1 MTKVIKADPKKRK
14 NAYILFFV
22 MAVLAI
28 LFQTDYVSSL
38 FSIDTTG
45 MDIIQSN
52 EAIKQGL
59 IYSMLF
65 CALIFLVAV
74 YFTYCALIT
83 SKQAFIEKSYPPE
96 GYKSCFDTEVNYG
109 NKAIAPALLT
119 VIGSIFFLIS
129 STMTGYYMLYSYNS
143 IDEHSESVLASE
155 ISRNKFY
162 DGLIAES
169 PTSVSAILYNFKRGK
184 PDEAVKLM
192 NSLIDDGSNEALFAK
207 ASESLKGDNLPKET
221 ENSIKTLSLMCH
233 EYVEPCLLLAI
244 NYKEEKQYDLSLQY
258 FRKAASKDFT
268 DVYREIRYL
277 YNRSYLNDRDKLNEY
292 TDKMN
297 SAKSS
302 LCDEIYC
309 LTKH

>member
-1 MTKVIKADPKKRK
+1 MTELIKADPRKRR
-14 NAYILFFV
+14 NAYLL
-22 MAVLAI
+22 VLVIAALLI
-28 LFQTDYVSSL
+28 FFQTEYFLSF

-45 MDIIQSN
+45 MDITQKF
-52 EAIKQGL
+52 EATKQEL
-59 IYSMLF
+59 IYS
-65 CALIFLVAV
+65 LIFNTICFLVMAFLS
-74 YFTYCALIT
+74 YRLIILG
-83 SKQAFIEKSYPPE
+83 KQTFVEKRYPPK
-96 GYKSCFDTEVNYG
+96 GYKVTVDTKVVFG
-109 NKAIAPALLT
+109 SKATIQACLMVFAG
-119 VIGSIFFLIS
+119 VIILIS
-129 STMTGYYMLYSYNS
+129 PVIRAFSILYVYNV
-143 IDEHSESVLASE
+143 IDESSASVLESE
-155 ISRNKFY
+155 ISRNNFY

-192 NSLIDDGSNEALFAK
+192 DSLIEDGSNEALFAK

-221 ENSIKTLSLMCH
+221 DNSIKTLSLMCH

-258 FRKAASKDFT
+258 FRKAESKDFT

-292 TDKMN
+292 TNKMN